1 MKTLFTFL
9 SLILLLAGCQQKQF
23 YSSCPEIDMIKKA
36 DAAYFS
42 GDWAT
47 FRSMFADTAKVN
59 NNTWLGGEISPD
71 QFIETLKT
79 GLASYT
85 EYHQGESPFYEMII
99 DDKGQKFV
107 HAWWQWIGTHKNGK
121 KVTVVVH
128 VTAQFAGD
136 KIGWLGA
143 ISDSLPGYLAE
154 QPSDSTVMK

>member
-9 SLILLLAGCQQKQF
+9 SLIILLAGCQQKQYF
-23 YSSCPEIDMIKKA
+23 SSCPEIDMIKKA

-47 FRSMFADTAKVN
+47 FRSIFADTAKVN

-71 QFIETLKT
+71 QFIETMKT
-79 GLASYT
+79 DLANYT

-107 HAWWQWIGTHKNGK
+107 HAWWQWAGTHKNGK
-121 KVTVVVH
+121 KVSVVVH
-128 VTAQFAGD
+128 VTAQMAGD